1 MTVDLE
7 KIIKADQDHLV
18 HPLFHPNDQ
27 KEPFV
32 WVKGE
37 GATLWAADGREFIDG
52 LACLW
57 NVNIGH
63 GRKELGQAAARQM
76 EQLGFAS
83 AYAGD
88 TTIHAVMLGGRRAE
102 R

>member
-37 GATLWAADGREFIDG
+37 GARLHTADGREFIDG

-57 NVNIGH
+57 NVTLGH
-63 GRKELGQAAARQM
+63 GRK
-76 EQLGFAS
+76 
-83 AYAGD
+83 
-88 TTIHAVMLGGRRAE
+88 
-102 R
+102 